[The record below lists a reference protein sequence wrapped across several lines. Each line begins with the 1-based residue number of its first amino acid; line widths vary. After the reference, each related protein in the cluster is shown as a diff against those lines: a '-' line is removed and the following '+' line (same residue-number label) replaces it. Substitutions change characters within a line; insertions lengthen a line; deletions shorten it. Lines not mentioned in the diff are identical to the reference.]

1 MLQTIT
7 KITSMALKMAKAVIL
22 AIMKIATAKNH
33 ATAIAKK
40 NAPAPAKIAIAK
52 QIALKTAAVNP

>member
-1 MLQTIT
+1 
-7 KITSMALKMAKAVIL
+7 MAKAVIL
-22 AIMKIATAKNH
+22 ATMRQIHNL

-52 QIALKTAAVNP
+52 QNAQKTAAVNT